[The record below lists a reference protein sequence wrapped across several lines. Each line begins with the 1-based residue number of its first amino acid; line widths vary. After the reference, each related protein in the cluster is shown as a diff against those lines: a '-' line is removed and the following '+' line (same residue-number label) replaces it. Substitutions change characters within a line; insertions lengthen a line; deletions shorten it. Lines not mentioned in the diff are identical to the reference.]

1 MAWDATGNAVSDTR
15 SGVAY
20 AYGRDH
26 LRRLTSIAVG
36 GQQRVSFA
44 YDPGNL
50 MVSRTRVNQTVN
62 GATHFIHDLFGNVI
76 AEAAPTGLTLR
87 PRPPPPPAACFSVR
101 ILLFQETVSTSWRGC
116 GGQPGLSRPLAAFD
130 GTGPA
135 AHVLAIHTD
144 QVLRPV
150 LMTDATAAVA

>member
-1 MAWDATGNAVSDTR
+1 LAWDATGNAVSDTR

-76 AEAAPTGLTLR
+76 AEAAPTGLTQREYIHLPEGLETPATPTAGR
-87 PRPPPPPAACFSVR
+87 VLLSAHPLIPRNGIHFLER
-101 ILLFQETVSTSWRGC
+101 MR
-116 GGQPGLSRPLAAFD
+116 
-130 GTGPA
+130 GPA
-135 AHVLAIHTD
+135 
-144 QVLRPV
+144 RPV
-150 LMTDATAAVA
+150 APARRV